1 MDKKK
6 MTEKKGYS
14 PAEDFDDGWDD
25 LEIEDLDVD
34 VEDADDTE
42 EYDDAAKEIDADDID
57 DADTDESDTDE
68 NDMDMEEA
76 GDDYE
81 EYDDEDEDTAED
93 DDAEDALGRKEK
105 RLRVSIHLVLGI
117 LILGILGLCFYKYK
131 TFGNRITQEDIDA
144 IPTPENPEIETYDYF
159 TANPMQDDGTFPE
172 DDGVTTVVC
181 FGNAPFA
188 DDKDSD
194 SSVCSLFAKD
204 SQAVVYNYAVAD
216 SLLAA
221 HENPFTTDYPMDA
234 FSFSYLISSLVS
246 GDKTR
251 LEEAYASMEAVPAG
265 LQSSMD
271 ELFSLDFRTVDMV
284 YIMYDGSDYLENSM
298 IYHDQIPDEPR
309 YIAGSLTAGI
319 DDLRNAYPWVDIVVM
334 SPTFAYAVDEN
345 GKYVSSDI
353 QKNEWNVGLSLYFMK
368 EYETAFDNQVSFVD
382 NFYGAIHED
391 IASDYLTDNLHLN
404 EEGRKLIAKRMY
416 DSLTALQN
424 LQKQ

>member
-1 MDKKK
+1 MYQVQWHICEDNTDMKLQWNQIDWKKAEEQVNRLQIRIVKATLEQKLRLVKRLQYLITNSFYAKALAVKRVVSNRGKKTPGIDGELWKSDK
-6 MTEKKGYS
+6 EKVNAVRSLDCQTYHAKPLKRVY
-14 PAEDFDDGWDD
+14 
-25 LEIEDLDVD
+25 IE
-34 VEDADDTE
+34 
-42 EYDDAAKEIDADDID
+42 KF
-57 DADTDESDTDE
+57 
-68 NDMDMEEA
+68 
-76 GDDYE
+76 
-81 EYDDEDEDTAED
+81 
-93 DDAEDALGRKEK
+93 GRKEK

-251 LEEAYASMEAVPAG
+251 LEDAYASMENVPAG
-265 LQSSMD
+265 LHYVRRQRLS
-271 ELFSLDFRTVDMV
+271 
-284 YIMYDGSDYLENSM
+284 GKQ
-298 IYHDQIPDEPR
+298 HDLPRPDTR
-309 YIAGSLTAGI
+309 
-319 DDLRNAYPWVDIVVM
+319 
-334 SPTFAYAVDEN
+334 
-345 GKYVSSDI
+345 
-353 QKNEWNVGLSLYFMK
+353 
-368 EYETAFDNQVSFVD
+368 
-382 NFYGAIHED
+382 
-391 IASDYLTDNLHLN
+391 
-404 EEGRKLIAKRMY
+404 
-416 DSLTALQN
+416 
-424 LQKQ
+424 